1 MDGSDAAKIVSMRNA
16 FKTLKERQK
25 HNPVPDLEDRKQML
39 RRVREKSVGNDE
51 LLQQA
56 IKALEKNDLRVIRAS
71 DSGEAISA
79 IIEEIGDEKLVVKS
93 KSNVTKELGLAK
105 ELFDRGIEAVETDVG
120 DRIIQIMEE
129 LPSHSTAPAAHLFS
143 KLIAEE
149 LSNYYGEEIEPSPQ
163 KILEV
168 LRRDI
173 EQKMVD
179 AKIGISG
186 ANAITAEG
194 AIVLLH
200 NEGNIF
206 EVMNRPKKW
215 IVVTG
220 IDKIYPSIEDAV
232 NSAKIQSFY
241 ATGSILPSF
250 IEVISGVSKTTDI
263 EKKLFT
269 GIANPREVIVVLV
282 DNGRRELIENGF
294 EELFYCVGC
303 GYCMVNCPAHNA
315 HGNKFKGGR
324 FALHSALQDG
334 GDSLKLCLTC
344 RQCQKN
350 CPLNID
356 IPQMIKEVRSNSG
369 SGSELNYF
377 FYSHLK
383 WLVNTTYLESWALY
397 NRIFDKDKSKE

>member
-1 MDGSDAAKIVSMRNA
+1 MGNSDVAKIFSMRKA

-25 HNPVPDLEDRKQML
+25 HNYFSGLEDRKHWL
-39 RRVREKSVGNDE
+39 RKVREKSVGNDE

-56 IKALEKNDLRVIRAS
+56 IQNLEKNIRVIQAS
-71 DSGEAISA
+71 DSDEAISA
-79 IIEEIGDEKLVVKS
+79 IIREIGDEKLVVKS
-93 KSNVTKELGLAK
+93 KSNVTKEIGLTK
-105 ELFDRGIEAVETDVG
+105 ELFDRDIEAVETDVG
-120 DRIIQIMEE
+120 DRIIQIMDE
-129 LPSHSTAPAAHLFS
+129 LPSHSTAPAAHLSS
-143 KLIAEE
+143 KLMAEE
-149 LSNYYGEEIEPSPQ
+149 LSDYYGHKIEPSPQ

-173 EQKMVD
+173 EEKLEK
-179 AKIGISG
+179 AKVGISG

-206 EVMNRPKKW
+206 EVMNRPQKW
-215 IVVTG
+215 VVVTG
-220 IDKIYPSIEDAV
+220 IDKVYPSIEDAV

-250 IEVISGVSKTTDI
+250 IEIISGVSRTTDI
-263 EKKLFT
+263 EKRLFT
-269 GIANPREVIVVLV
+269 GIANPREVVVVLV
-282 DNGRRELIENGF
+282 DNGRKELIQSGF
-294 EELFYCVGC
+294 EELFYCIGC
-303 GYCMVNCPAHNA
+303 GYCMVNCPAHNTY
-315 HGNKFKGGR
+315 GNKFKGGR

-356 IPQMIKEVRSNSG
+356 LPQMIKEVRSGSG
-369 SGSELNYF
+369 SGSELSFF

-397 NRIFDKDKSKE
+397 HRVFDRKD